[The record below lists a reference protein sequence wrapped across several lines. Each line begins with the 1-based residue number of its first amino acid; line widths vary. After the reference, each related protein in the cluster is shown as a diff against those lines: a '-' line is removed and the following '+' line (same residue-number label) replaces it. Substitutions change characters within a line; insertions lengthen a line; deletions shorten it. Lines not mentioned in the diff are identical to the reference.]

1 MRISDWSSD
10 VCSSDLDVRTLAT
23 YKDAGGW
30 LDGKPAIVTR
40 KVGRGSITYVG
51 AWLEPDAMAKLAAS
65 LLADAKVGPIVADAH
80 PDFEIAERAGAGK
93 RVLIAINHG
102 DVPHQ
107 LTLPAGAT
115 PVGGDWPDRKS
126 T

>member
-51 AWLEPDAMAKLAAS
+51 AWLEPDAMATLAAS
-65 LLADAKVGPIVADAH
+65 LLADAKVGPIVADA
-80 PDFEIAERAGAGK
+80 DRK
-93 RVLIAINHG
+93 RVVEGKSVSGRVDL
-102 DVPHQ
+102 
-107 LTLPAGAT
+107 
-115 PVGGDWPDRKS
+115 GGRGIIQKTKNTSQNNKS
-126 T
+126 K

>member
-65 LLADAKVGPIVADAH
+65 LLADAKVGPIAADAH
-80 PDFEIAERAGAGK
+80 PDFEIVEHACTVK
-93 RVLIAINHG
+93 RVLCAINQR
-102 DVPHQ
+102 DVAHHHH
-107 LTLPAGAT
+107 LPAGPT
-115 PVGGDWPDRKS
+115 PAGAHG
-126 T
+126 